1 MKLGRIP
8 AWQALLSSSS
18 PPSAAGARDSHTRI
32 VQDPQAFLLLGPM
45 PLKCQPQQPL
55 EVWAQPSPTWPESRD
70 FQRRFCTSS
79 FPGGIVYLYECWGAG
94 IRRGGGL
101 LVLKFR
107 LLRIQDIQRGKR
119 SSQARPRTL
128 TTDFLEKAASIL
140 EGRPV

>member
-1 MKLGRIP
+1 MNVGVR
-8 AWQALLSSSS
+8 
-18 PPSAAGARDSHTRI
+18 GY
-32 VQDPQAFLLLGPM
+32 
-45 PLKCQPQQPL
+45 
-55 EVWAQPSPTWPESRD
+55 
-70 FQRRFCTSS
+70 
-79 FPGGIVYLYECWGAG
+79 GG
-94 IRRGGGL
+94 GGGL